1 METDNKNDFCQ
12 DYTVSFHQNACWK
25 MEKFHFHDTY
35 EVLLCLTDGGE
46 FFVGESAYPIRRGG
60 LLVFNS
66 MDLHRSAGLP
76 GAEQASYDR
85 YVAHFIPEYAAG
97 LSTPQT
103 DLLRCFEHPV
113 GSYAGAAQL
122 NENQTQ
128 RLCALFRQAG
138 QAQQAPRQGYGADLR
153 RQIAF
158 AELLLYVN
166 SLYQRVDSQGATAQ
180 TDSFRKVQPILAYV
194 QQNYQNRITLDGI
207 AQQFYMS
214 KYYLCHVFKD
224 VTGFGLNEYII
235 NLRILKARE
244 LLRQNLS
251 VQQVGEIVGF
261 SNNSHFIRTFKAM
274 VGVSPGQYSHRYR

>member
-1 METDNKNDFCQ
+1 METDNRDLFCQ
-12 DYTVSFHQNACWK
+12 DYRVSFHQNASWK

-35 EVLLCLTDGGE
+35 EILLCLTDGGE
-46 FFVGESAYPIRRGG
+46 FFVGESTYPIQRGG

-66 MDLHRSAGLP
+66 MDLHRSAGASSASP
-76 GAEQASYDR
+76 HSYDR
-85 YVAHFIPEYAAG
+85 YVAHFIPEYAAE

-113 GSYAGAAQL
+113 GSYAGATQL
-122 NENQTQ
+122 SENQTQ
-128 RLCALFRQAG
+128 RLIALFRQAG
-138 QAQQAPRQGYGADLR
+138 QAQQIPPANYGGDLR

-166 SLYQRVDSQGATAQ
+166 SLYQRPGCQEAAAQ
-180 TDSFRKVQPILAYV
+180 TDSFHKVQPILAYV
-194 QQNYQNRITLDGI
+194 QQNYQNRITLDSI

-244 LLRQNLS
+244 LLRQDLS

-261 SNNSHFIRTFKAM
+261 SNNSHFIRTFKSM
-274 VGVSPGQYSHRYR
+274 VGISPGQYSHRYR

>member
-1 METDNKNDFCQ
+1 METDNRDLFCQ
-12 DYTVSFHQNACWK
+12 DYTVAFHQNASWK

-35 EVLLCLTDGGE
+35 EILLCLTDGGE
-46 FFVGESAYPIRRGG
+46 FFVGESTYPIQRGS

-66 MDLHRSAGLP
+66 MDLHRSAGAS
-76 GAEQASYDR
+76 GAAQHSYDR
-85 YVAHFIPEYAAG
+85 YVAHFIPEYAAE

-113 GSYAGAAQL
+113 GCYAGAARL
-122 NENQTQ
+122 SEEQTQ
-128 RLCALFRQAG
+128 RLVGLFQQARQAR
-138 QAQQAPRQGYGADLR
+138 QAPQQGYGSDLR

-158 AELLLYVN
+158 TELLLYVN
-166 SLYQRVDSQGATAQ
+166 SLYQRPGTQGAGQ
-180 TDSFRKVQPILAYV
+180 TDSFHKVQPILTYV
-194 QQNYQNRITLDGI
+194 QQNYQNRITLDSI

-214 KYYLCHVFKD
+214 KYYLCHLFKD
-224 VTGFGLNEYII
+224 LTGFGLNEYII

-244 LLRQNLS
+244 LLRQDLS

-274 VGVSPGQYSHRYR
+274 VGISPGQYSHRYR